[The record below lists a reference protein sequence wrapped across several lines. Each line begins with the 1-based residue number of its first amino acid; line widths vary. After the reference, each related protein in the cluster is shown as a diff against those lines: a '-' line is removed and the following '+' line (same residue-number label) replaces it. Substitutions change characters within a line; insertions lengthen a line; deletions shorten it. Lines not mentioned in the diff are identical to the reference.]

1 MNVNDLLRKT
11 IIEANAKVYAD
22 FYQPLP
28 FFKNKRPAV
37 ETEADD

>member
-11 IIEANAKVYAD
+11 IIEANAKSFRTVLC
-22 FYQPLP
+22 FVI
-28 FFKNKRPAV
+28 KKKRPAV